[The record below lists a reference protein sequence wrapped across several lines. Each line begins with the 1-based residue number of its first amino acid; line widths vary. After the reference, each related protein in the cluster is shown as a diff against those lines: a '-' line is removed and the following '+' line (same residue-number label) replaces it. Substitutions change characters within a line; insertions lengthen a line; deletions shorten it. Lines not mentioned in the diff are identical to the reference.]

1 MNKKKYTLLITLFL
15 FVAITIKAN
24 EPVITPQ
31 LTIEQ
36 LRSFNP
42 EISILNDSKKAIAK
56 YNVCYVIDDGKEGF
70 FKLEIA
76 YNNKENY
83 SKDITIE
90 DDGAIT
96 VIAHNEQTNQYYKF
110 VRIIEKSIN
119 VKWFGV
125 TNSNKKIS
133 QLLPNKIEE
142 LKKLFNKYSPF
153 ENASSIL
160 YNNINSN
167 DDAMKNWQDN
177 TIDWAALQTAI
188 NFCVNST
195 TNKTLFIPLGN
206 YYISRELF
214 IRKVKTSTV
223 YGQCQIVIEGESS
236 YSGAVGS
243 TINVLFSDK
252 FALGVQEGRGI
263 KVKGVSFNGQFTRD
277 IAVAMGDRAFYSS
290 TLETDGNNSYNRFF
304 KPCKD
309 RRFGPYAAI
318 VLDPF
323 RTAMHSKDS
332 IKNFDEY
339 YSELSYYY
347 SKKCGTSSGTEITD
361 VQFNGFIA
369 GIVFSPNGLTQG
381 DDVSKIEKAKF
392 ANLKYGICFSQDQE
406 KTNTIRHIYAWS
418 NVHTLIASSSQRNTP
433 RVGFGQ
439 GRAGNQIIED
449 VNIAGNVNQFIY
461 REDGGTFAMF
471 IKNVFAERLGKI
483 GYLGSQVGGSFE
495 NSQIGFPYPIKDN
508 DTSFEGYYPDWH
520 LKGYGYTFKN
530 CLIRYYTEGEK
541 MKTPISIFGNFKFEN
556 CVFTTVPFYAQSIST
571 NESML
576 FTNCKTTLE
585 GDFGF
590 RGIKST
596 NPVHLFENIAYG
608 NFILNSSVDKLN
620 SKQLLYTNA
629 EPFEIFGFNKVNI
642 NKINKNGDVAVP
654 IKKDDYNNYYKFGK
668 LIVYTNTKNNE
679 RKPLGIIKK
688 YDSINNNLIVSG
700 VNESVLN
707 NDLFISCMIPITTI
721 EPFFGDIKKGINCN
735 QIYNIT
741 KDNYVFNYASSKNIN
756 PKQYIGKAVSIV
768 NAGDCSNSVEIN
780 KNDFR
785 SFGSGKYVII
795 KEYDS
800 KNNTFLVTPY
810 TTNKDYKNV
819 AFCNGC
825 ETLNLTNK
833 IKVIQKN

>member
-1 MNKKKYTLLITLFL
+1 MNT
-15 FVAITIKAN
+15 ITIRAN
-24 EPVITPQ
+24 EPVIMPQ

-42 EISILNDSKKAIAK
+42 EISNLNNIENPNAK
-56 YNVCYVIDDGKEGF
+56 YNACYVTDDGKEGI
-70 FKLEIA
+70 FKLDIL
-76 YNNKENY
+76 YNRKENY
-83 SKDITIE
+83 SINILDE
-90 DDGAIT
+90 DDGVIT
-96 VIAHNEQTNQYYKF
+96 IVAYNNTTKQYYKF
-110 VRIIEKSIN
+110 VRIIEKYVNI
-119 VKWFGV
+119 KWFGV
-125 TNSNKKIS
+125 ANSVKKIN
-133 QLLPNKIEE
+133 QLSASKIEE
-142 LKKLFNKYSPF
+142 LRKLFNKYAPF

-160 YNNINSN
+160 YNNPNSV
-167 DDAMKNWQDN
+167 DITMKNWQDN
-177 TIDWAALQTAI
+177 TIDWAVLQTAI
-188 NFCVNST
+188 NYCVNSS

-214 IRKVKTSTV
+214 IRKVKTNTT

-243 TINVLFSDK
+243 TINALFNDK

-263 KVKGVSFNGQFTRD
+263 KIKGLSFNGQFTRD
-277 IAVAMGDRAFYSS
+277 NNVVMGDRAFYSS
-290 TLETDGNNSYNRFF
+290 TLETEGKNSYNRFF

-309 RRFGPYAAI
+309 RRYGPYAAI

-323 RTAMHSKDS
+323 RTSQHSKDS

-339 YSELSYYY
+339 YTELSYYY

-392 ANLKYGICFSQDQE
+392 SNLKYGVCFSQDQE

-418 NVHTLIASSSQRNTP
+418 NVHTLIASSSQKSET

-495 NSQIGFPYPIKDN
+495 NSEIGFPYPIKDN
-508 DTSFEGYYPDWH
+508 DTSFEGYYPEWH

-530 CLIRYYTEGEK
+530 CLIRYYTEGDK

-556 CVFTTVPFYAQSIST
+556 CVFTTVPFYSQSIST

-585 GDFGF
+585 GDLGF
-590 RGIKST
+590 SGIKTT

-608 NFILNSSVDKLN
+608 NFILNSSIDKSN
-620 SKQLLYTNA
+620 NKQILYTNDT
-629 EPFEIFGFNKVNI
+629 PFEIFGFNKVSI
-642 NKINKNGDVAVP
+642 NTINKNGDISIP
-654 IKKDDYNNYYKFGK
+654 IKKDDYDNYYKFGK
-668 LIVYTNTKNNE
+668 LVVYTTEKSNE

-688 YDSINNNLIVSG
+688 YDSANNNLIISG
-700 VNESVLN
+700 VSEAILN
-707 NDLFISCMIPITTI
+707 NELFISCIIPITTI
-721 EPFFGDIKKGINCN
+721 EPFFGDIKKGNNCN
-735 QIYNIT
+735 RIYNIT
-741 KDNYVFNYASSKNIN
+741 KNNFVFNFSSSKNIN
-756 PKQYIGKAVSIV
+756 LKNYIGKAVSIA
-768 NAGDCSNSVEIN
+768 NAGDCSNRVEI
-780 KNDFR
+780 KENDFR
-785 SFGSGKYVII
+785 PLSSGRYVVI

-800 KNNTFLVTPY
+800 KNNEFIVTPY
-810 TTNKDYKNV
+810 TAKKEFNNIT
-819 AFCNGC
+819 FCNGC
-825 ETLNLTNK
+825 ETVNQANK
-833 IKVIQKN
+833 IKIIRKN